1 MRIYPNQLVAQL
13 KQGLAPFYLL
23 FGEEAFLLNQ
33 AANQVKSIAKA
44 QGFDEVIRFAASPQ
58 FDWQEI
64 VQEYASL
71 SLFANRKIIELELGD
86 SKPNAAASK
95 LLQTLAQNP
104 NPDCILVIKGEKVGN
119 DIQRGAWFKA
129 LDKHGLF
136 VPCYPLQGK
145 QLFAW
150 LEQQCQSLNLRL
162 SADAKT
168 LLVDYNQD
176 NLFAISQELEKL
188 SLLNVSGE
196 INAQTLAP
204 TLVNQSRLDVFDLSD
219 ALLTGNSV
227 QISKV
232 MLKLKQENVEPTII
246 LWALVREFESLQAM
260 QQAIANGE
268 SFNAIFSQFK
278 VWKNKQ
284 AITEQALRRL
294 TLVELNAL
302 GDVLAEF
309 DLAYKQH
316 QHIDA
321 YQHLLHIALMFVGPL
336 PFSVPF
342 NAKVEQYANL

>member
-1 MRIYPNQLVAQL
+1 MRIYPNQLVTQL

-23 FGEEAFLLNQ
+23 FGEETYLLNQ

-44 QGFDEVIRFAASPQ
+44 QGFDEIIRFAASPQ

-188 SLLNVSGE
+188 SLLNISGE

-204 TLVNQSRLDVFDLSD
+204 TLLNQSRLDVFDLSD
-219 ALLTGNSV
+219 ALLKGDSV

-260 QQAIANGE
+260 QHAIANGE

-294 TLVELNAL
+294 THVELNAL

-336 PFSVPF
+336 PFSAPF